1 MSAKQMGKTFLL
13 LLEVLGI
20 LALLE
25 LYAETMNPVF
35 LRAWNA
41 PGNILFWISEGLLAG
56 LLAYTLRKMSAGWS
70 WKALGFTVHR
80 SWARDIRFGLVIF
93 SLFYFVQM
101 LFSLAL
107 LGTHAS
113 MLGTFSDAPLPVALL
128 KLTGVIF
135 AIGFAT
141 GAFHEEIRYRGYIQS
156 LFARESALVVGFIV
170 SVVTFSLTHH
180 VVHPQWNLLQI
191 LNTVAAGVML
201 CLAYHATGS
210 LVVTITAHA
219 IGNLVPL
226 YAPFLYARGYT
237 SAAYVVIFALA
248 VVFIPVIIWARE
260 DVKYLLRKSAE
271 LFAGATVKTT
281 LLGLALAAVLLFCS
295 AELSLVQSQFDLGNA
310 AYCTLLLCTSLL
322 CLAASCLI
330 TRRPAQ
336 SQRITKLAPSQLGD
350 SHDET

>member
-35 LRAWNA
+35 VRQWNV

-56 LLAYTLRKMSAGWS
+56 FLAYMLRKMNSGWS
-70 WKALGFTVHR
+70 WKDLGFTVHR
-80 SWARDIRFGLVIF
+80 SWARDIGFGLVIF

-156 LFARESALVVGFIV
+156 LFARESAPVVGFIV
-170 SVVTFSLTHH
+170 SVVTFSLTHR
-180 VVHPQWNLLQI
+180 VVHPEWNWLQV

-281 LLGLALAAVLLFCS
+281 LLGLALAAVLLFSS
-295 AELSLVQSQFDLGNA
+295 AELSLIESQFSLEKNA
-310 AYCTLLLCTSLL
+310 YSAALLIISLACLILSLL
-322 CLAASCLI
+322 GTRWLRKPSCRSVKQDL
-330 TRRPAQ
+330 
-336 SQRITKLAPSQLGD
+336 
-350 SHDET
+350 